1 MGAGSVGSRSCF
13 LLGGNFVATFSTKK
27 TLSGFFAGPQTVPG
41 TCYGTC
47 STTFFKVRRTLCTWK
62 DSASAKSSRPSVLSR
77 NTAAGLM
84 ELKQRHHCMNI
95 LIDQHVFQILSKK
108 RWLCLK
114 SKNVL
119 SDLKIS
125 ALNCFSLIKL
135 G

>member
-1 MGAGSVGSRSCF
+1 MRAALLERGAVFFWGKFRCNIWYQKDTFRVFCRTSNCPAVLRY
-13 LLGGNFVATFSTKK
+13 LLYYFI
-27 TLSGFFAGPQTVPG
+27 LSEKNA
-41 TCYGTC
+41 
-47 STTFFKVRRTLCTWK
+47 WK
-62 DSASAKSSRPSVLSR
+62 YSAFAKSSRPSVLSR
-77 NTAAGLM
+77 NTYTGLT

-95 LIDQHVFQILSKK
+95 LIYQHVFQILSKK